1 MHISNHIKWF
11 HFCLTPPEIHVILTT
26 NNQLVNW
33 LNSTLQLNES
43 YVIYNFYQQEPIEHL
58 S

>member
-1 MHISNHIKWF
+1 MLRWI
-11 HFCLTPPEIHVILTT
+11 ILTT

-33 LNSTLQLNES
+33 LNSTLQLNKS
-43 YVIYNFYQQEPIEHL
+43 HVIYNFYQQEPIEHL